1 MIYADKNRR
10 LSFLNLEPSLSL
22 FKDQR
27 IFNKSLPKSS
37 SGQRKLKLDRQIFTS
52 LSRKM
57 RKSRISDKHNQHKL
71 SLPDEIFNSAPS
83 MHSHIFLRNFSLAS
97 LKISGTSIPAEL
109 PEQKSF
115 AKIEKKEKSCKLA
128 SEKPISIKKNKKSS
142 SIQHLLTKSRPKL
155 TTKNIFS
162 TGGCTK
168 YLNSAQTART
178 NKPEPSDQTPAKPKC
193 DKLLI
198 SPLLN
203 FKKITIKSTQ
213 NKQQKTHTDRVE
225 LKVEMEDLDLSGW

>member
-1 MIYADKNRR
+1 MTYADKNLR

-22 FKDQR
+22 FKDHR

-37 SGQRKLKLDRQIFTS
+37 SGQRKLKLDRQIFTA
-52 LSRKM
+52 LSKKM
-57 RKSRISDKHNQHKL
+57 RRSRIFDQQNQHKL
-71 SLPDEIFNSAPS
+71 SLPDEILNSPPNIQ
-83 MHSHIFLRNFSLAS
+83 SHIFMRNFSLAS
-97 LKISGTSIPAEL
+97 LRINGTSIAAEL

-115 AKIEKKEKSCKLA
+115 VKIEKKEKLCKNA
-128 SEKPISIKKNKKSS
+128 FEKPILIKKNKKSS
-142 SIQHLLTKSRPKL
+142 SIQNLVTKSRPKL

-162 TGGCTK
+162 NGGCTK
-168 YLNSAQTART
+168 YLNSPQTTRA
-178 NKPEPSDQTPAKPKC
+178 NKPEHSDQVLSKPKSE
-193 DKLLI
+193 KLLI

-225 LKVEMEDLDLSGW
+225 LKVKMEDLDLSGW